1 MKIFIYK
8 TLIISFVFLIVFEIT
23 IGSKVNSFKNQIND
37 LKSKENIQSFKK
49 KMFEELKE
57 GANKENY
64 FTNEEREVL
73 SKFINKIL
81 SELKIQQK

>member
-8 TLIISFVFLIVFEIT
+8 TLIISFVFLVVFEIT
-23 IGSKVNSFKNQIND
+23 IGSKINSFKNQIND

-64 FTNEEREVL
+64 FTNEEREII

-81 SELKIQQK
+81 SELKLQYK